1 MGKVG
6 NSWNGDNQ
14 MPNKLKQ
21 LWGRHILLS
30 IGSIIFAILLISS
43 LQVYIEVLPRSIL
56 PFLATVLSTL
66 LGLTFAAFAIFTAF
80 MPNIR
85 ADYVGTATFLNQ
97 ARTFI
102 FTIYLQVLSLTFT
115 FIEYLLFNT
124 NFNLLFMYMTI
135 VLVIWAFV
143 FFIVLVHNTFHMFKS
158 VRNQIIS
165 KVK

>member
-1 MGKVG
+1 
-6 NSWNGDNQ
+6 
-14 MPNKLKQ
+14 MPNKVKQ

-30 IGSIIFAILLISS
+30 IVSIIFAILLIFFLNS
-43 LQVYIEVLPRSIL
+43 YIEALPRSIL

-85 ADYVGTATFLNQ
+85 PDYVSTTTFLNQ

-115 FIEYLLFNT
+115 FIDYLLFNS
-124 NFNLLFMYMTI
+124 NFNLPFMYITLI
-135 VLVIWAFV
+135 LVIWAFA
-143 FFIVLVHNTFHMFKS
+143 FFIMLVQNTFHLFKS

-165 KVK
+165 KGK